1 MAHLPIAIYLF
12 FSSLIAFME
21 RYPTLLVCVR
31 SSQSLHFYRFQVL
44 VAVCKTQKRI
54 EKIIN
59 AQCLHPFMF
68 GAFQIQPY
76 ICTVFHGIRF
86 KVSKRLVV
94 ERQSIFFIP
103 TPTNDDW
110 QAVCATPFRA
120 MNAISRNKDNG
131 MQAME
136 GLLLLHLHPVVGLNG
151 WRIHLL
157 HSLVTCR
164 YGKAKHRLHLFL
176 CESSSFCFGSRHAAT
191 VQLLRSSSHRSVA
204 NFQHLLSF
212 ILCYVFIYN
221 LLETIQAALNVLV
234 FAELLT
240 LKSF

>member
-1 MAHLPIAIYLF
+1 
-12 FSSLIAFME
+12 
-21 RYPTLLVCVR
+21 
-31 SSQSLHFYRFQVL
+31 
-44 VAVCKTQKRI
+44 
-54 EKIIN
+54 
-59 AQCLHPFMF
+59 MF

-164 YGKAKHRLHLFL
+164 YGKAKHRLHLFCVKVVASAL
-176 CESSSFCFGSRHAAT
+176 GRGMPRPYNSYVLLLTAVLLIFSTYLALYFATFSFTIFSKLSR
-191 VQLLRSSSHRSVA
+191 
-204 NFQHLLSF
+204 QHLMSWYSLSF
-212 ILCYVFIYN
+212 LP
-221 LLETIQAALNVLV
+221 
-234 FAELLT
+234 
-240 LKSF
+240 